1 MPIKHVAFDL
11 DGTLVDTRDQIVQS
25 LLACL
30 APENRSES
38 VRSNFYRNAH
48 RSPKSVLRDYGV
60 SSLNAYWRH
69 HARLTEHS
77 HLFFDDT
84 IQTLE
89 RLRTSEI
96 SLSLITSLP
105 SRPARCLLQKHDL
118 EQFFVAID
126 TFASRRFRKPSP
138 KLLTVHL
145 DDLGIS
151 CLDAAYVGDSEGD
164 MRMASGAG
172 SAAWGVGWGSVS
184 ETELRR
190 AGADR
195 VLLSLQCLLQ
205 VVRKHPA

>member
-1 MPIKHVAFDL
+1 MPIKHLAFDL
-11 DGTLVDTRDQIVQS
+11 DGTLIDTREQIVQS

-30 APENRSES
+30 APEQRSAS
-38 VRSNFYRNAH
+38 VRSSFYRNAH

-69 HARLTEHS
+69 HAKLTEHS
-77 HLFFDDT
+77 HLFFADT
-84 IQTLE
+84 AQTLE
-89 RLRTSEI
+89 RLKATGI

-105 SRPARCLLQKHDL
+105 SRPAQSLLQKHDL
-118 EQFFVAID
+118 EQFFDAID

-145 DDLGIS
+145 DDLGVS

-172 SAAWGVGWGSVS
+172 SAAWGVAWGSVS
-184 ETELRR
+184 ETALRR

-195 VLLSLQCLLQ
+195 VLPSLQCLLR
-205 VVRKHPA
+205 VVR